1 MLCGQQ
7 QVSMQEA
14 VHMVYNQELVI
25 CSDKIT
31 YVSLAQGQTL
41 QDVNGKSSSKDLITI
56 YRNRDK
62 KHYHYSFEHFFQCV
76 YINSSFKKGDNNTN
90 TQETNIDP
98 DQHRILIPKGMN
110 RKPRFPVDHDYA
122 QGMLI
127 MHKVWNKNMTLNGL
141 FKNKQNT
148 INEFL

>member
-1 MLCGQQ
+1 MLSGQQ

-14 VHMVYNQELVI
+14 VHMVDNQELVI
-25 CSDKIT
+25 CSDMIT

-41 QDVNGKSSSKDLITI
+41 RYENDKSSSKDLITI

-62 KHYHYSFEHFFQCV
+62 KHYHYSLEQYFCSVFIQ
-76 YINSSFKKGDNNTN
+76 STFKKGDDNTN

-98 DQHRILIPKGMN
+98 DQHRIFIPKGMN
-110 RKPRFPVDHDYA
+110 CKLQYPVDYDYA
-122 QGMLI
+122 RGMLI
-127 MHKVWNKNMTLNGL
+127 MHKPRHKNMTLNGL
-141 FKNKQNT
+141 LKNKQNT